1 MQSDKIKP
9 RTLSGFMEL
18 LPSQQVYFDMMSRI
32 LRDSFSLYGFTPLDT
47 PLMEAAEIL
56 LAKGGGETEK
66 QIYRI
71 QKGENDLA
79 LRYELTASLAKYV
92 ALHFSDLTFPFRR
105 YEIGKVY
112 RGERAQRGRFREF
125 YQADIDIIG
134 DGGLDIINDA
144 EIPSVIYRCFSSLG
158 LERFVIHVNNR
169 KLLSGFFEIV
179 GIGEGSHASSNGSS
193 PGNSS
198 PSNSEGSLGNLT
210 SSDDSSCKNCGVSAT
225 DVMRAVDKLDK
236 IGADKLVEILTEDLG
251 LTKDCADEILGFV
264 TYQGDPFTIIDK
276 YRGRN
281 ELFDT
286 GADELEAVRRNIS
299 GFGVPEA
306 NFMIDLRIARGLD
319 YYTGTV
325 YETMMTDYPEVG
337 SVCSGGRY
345 DNLAEYYTD
354 KKLPGVGI
362 SIGLTRL
369 FYILQEQGML
379 NDDVLSAPADVL
391 IIPMTDDLSYAV
403 TLATSMRAEGLRV
416 QIHNESRKFK
426 TKISYADRLG
436 IPFVVFLG
444 SDEISSGM
452 ITVKDMAEGTQT
464 TASGGILTAG
474 IREKI
479 SLLRNT
485 APIME

>member
-1 MQSDKIKP
+1 MDKIKP

-18 LPSQQVYFDMMSRI
+18 LPPQQVVFDTMSRK

-66 QIYRI
+66 QIYRVH
-71 QKGENDLA
+71 KGDNDLA

-134 DGGLDIINDA
+134 DGGLDVINDA
-144 EIPSVIYRCFSSLG
+144 EIPSVIYKCFTSFG
-158 LERFVIHVNNR
+158 LERFAIHINNR

-179 GIGEGSHASSNGSS
+179 GVGAGDNARNDVG
-193 PGNSS
+193 
-198 PSNSEGSLGNLT
+198 
-210 SSDDSSCKNCGVSAT
+210 SAT
-225 DVMRAVDKLDK
+225 DVMRAADKLDK
-236 IGADKLVEILTEDLG
+236 IGAAKLSQVLTDDLG
-251 LTKDCADEILGFV
+251 VSKSSADEIISFI
-264 TYQGDPFTIIDK
+264 TYEGDPFDVINK

-281 ELFDT
+281 ALFDA
-286 GADELEAVRRNIS
+286 GANELETVMRYIS
-299 GFGVPEA
+299 DFGVPETHV
-306 NFMIDLRIARGLD
+306 MVDLRIARGLD

-325 YETMMTDYPEVG
+325 YETIITDHRDVG

-369 FYILQEQGML
+369 FYILQDQGLL
-379 NDDVLSAPADVL
+379 NEDILTAPADVL
-391 IIPMTDDLSYAV
+391 IIPMSDDMSHAV
-403 TLATSMRAEGLRV
+403 MLATAMRGEGLRV
-416 QIHNESRKFK
+416 QIHNESKKFK
-426 TKISYADRLG
+426 AKLSYADKLKV
-436 IPFVVFLG
+436 PFVVFLG
-444 SDEISSGM
+444 EDEINKGM
-452 ITVKDMAEGTQT
+452 ITVKDMTEGTQT
-464 TASGGILTAG
+464 TASAGILTAG
-474 IREKI
+474 ICDR
-479 SLLRNT
+479 LTALRKT
-485 APIME
+485 APIKEL